1 MLPVGNRLFLYIKAF
16 QRMDVRYWS
25 FIDVLMRSVNA
36 KNTKL
41 LYILKHHDDDSEKGG
56 TFLGV
61 WAKETPS
68 FLP

>member
-1 MLPVGNRLFLYIKAF
+1 
-16 QRMDVRYWS
+16 MDVRYWS

>member
-1 MLPVGNRLFLYIKAF
+1 
-16 QRMDVRYWS
+16 MDVRYWP
-25 FIDVLMRSVNA
+25 FIDFLKVCSKI
-36 KNTKL
+36 KNVKL
-41 LYILKHHDDDSEKGG
+41 LYTFDYHRDDSEKGG